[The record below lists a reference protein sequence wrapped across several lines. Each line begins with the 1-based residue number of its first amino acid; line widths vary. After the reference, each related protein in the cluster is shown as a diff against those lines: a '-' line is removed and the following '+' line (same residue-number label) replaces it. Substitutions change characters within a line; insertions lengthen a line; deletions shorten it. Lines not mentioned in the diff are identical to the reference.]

1 MAKSGRCSYIL
12 KILIEI
18 QHFHINSSD
27 FPSFSLYLPSSIIIF
42 TLIIRK
48 ITTTTMR
55 YLFSVLAFTLLL
67 TTQTFTQD
75 NNYVPG
81 EIIVMLKYG
90 EPVSRLTNSFG
101 AMGLEVKEPIVEYMN
116 IWLLKFDN
124 SRTSS
129 VTALNEVKKNP
140 SVSAA
145 QFNHYITQRS
155 LLMPNDA
162 SFGQQWSLNNTGQTG
177 GTVDADIDAPE
188 AWGLQTSGLTAAGDT
203 IVVAIV
209 DGGFYFNHPDLHF
222 WKNWAEIP
230 ANGIDDDNNGYIDD
244 VNGWNAVS
252 NNGNIGTDN
261 HGSHCSGIAGAIGNN
276 SIGISGVNWNVQI
289 MGVQGSTSVESVAIR
304 AYGYCLKQRRVYNQ
318 TNGLHG
324 AFVVATS
331 SSFGV
336 DYGQPANFPLW
347 CAFYDSLGNAGILSA
362 GATANLNINI
372 DVQGD
377 IPTACPS
384 DWLISVTNTTNT
396 DAKNSG
402 AAYGLTTIDLGAPGT
417 SVYSTTSAG
426 NYATMT
432 GTSMATPHVAGAIGF
447 MYSVAPL
454 GWIQQYKANP
464 GPYALQVKQKI
475 MLGVDPKPSMTG
487 TTVSGGRLNLY
498 NSALLMQNITAVSNQ
513 NNGIPVNFRLF
524 QNYPNPFN
532 PTTMIAFDMPKDG
545 YASLKVFNSL
555 GQEVAVLIDGNI
567 KAGSYQKI
575 FNASS
580 LPSGIYFYKFMTD
593 GFSEVRKMSLIK

>member
-1 MAKSGRCSYIL
+1 MK
-12 KILIEI
+12 
-18 QHFHINSSD
+18 
-27 FPSFSLYLPSSIIIF
+27 
-42 TLIIRK
+42 
-48 ITTTTMR
+48 
-55 YLFSVLAFTLLL
+55 YLFSILILFALLS
-67 TTQTFTQD
+67 TYSFAQD

-81 EIIVMLKYG
+81 EIIVMLKHG
-90 EPVSRLTNSFG
+90 EPVSRLTNTFG
-101 AMGLEVKEPIVEYMN
+101 AMGLVVKEPVVEYMN

-124 SRTSS
+124 ARTSEQ
-129 VTALNEVKKNP
+129 TALNEIRKNS
-140 SVSAA
+140 SVAAA
-145 QFNHYITQRS
+145 QFNHYVTNRS
-155 LLMPNDA
+155 LVIPNDA
-162 SFGQQWSLNNTGQTG
+162 SFGQQWSLNNTGQSG

-188 AWGLQTSGLTAAGDT
+188 AWGLSTSGLTAAGDT

-209 DGGFYFNHPDLHF
+209 DGGFYFNHADLHF
-222 WKNWAEIP
+222 WKNWFEIP

-252 NNGNIGTDN
+252 NNGTIGTDV
-261 HGSHCSGIAGAIGNN
+261 HGTHCSGIAGAIGNN
-276 SIGISGVNWNVQI
+276 SYGISGVNWNVQI

-318 TNGLHG
+318 TNGLRG
-324 AFVVATS
+324 AFVVVTS

-372 DVQGD
+372 DIQGD

-384 DWLISVTNTTNT
+384 DWLITVTNTTNT
-396 DAKNSG
+396 DARNSG

-417 SVYSTTSAG
+417 NIYSTTTTG
-426 NYATMT
+426 NFSNLT
-432 GTSMATPHVAGAIGF
+432 GTSMATPHVAGAVGF

-454 GWIQQYKANP
+454 SWIQQYKLNP
-464 GPYALQVKQKI
+464 GPLALQVKQKI
-475 MLGVDPKPSMTG
+475 MQGVDPKPSMQG
-487 TTVSGGRLNLY
+487 FTVSGGRLNLY
-498 NSALLMQNITAVSNQ
+498 NSALLMQNITAINNQ
-513 NNGIPVNFRLF
+513 NNSIPANFRLF

-545 YASLKVFNSL
+545 YASLKIFNAL
-555 GQEVAVLIDGNI
+555 GQEAAVLIEGNI

-580 LPSGIYFYKFMTD
+580 LPSGIYFYKFQTD

>member
-1 MAKSGRCSYIL
+1 MK
-12 KILIEI
+12 
-18 QHFHINSSD
+18 
-27 FPSFSLYLPSSIIIF
+27 
-42 TLIIRK
+42 
-48 ITTTTMR
+48 
-55 YLFSVLAFTLLL
+55 YLFSLLAVTLLL
-67 TTQTFTQD
+67 TTNSYTQD

-124 SRTSS
+124 NRTGS
-129 VTALNEVKKNP
+129 VTALNEVKKHP
-140 SVSAA
+140 SVSVA
-145 QFNHYITQRS
+145 QFNHYISERS
-155 LLMPNDA
+155 QLMPNDP
-162 SFGQQWSLNNTGQTG
+162 SFGQQWSLNNTGQSG

-188 AWGLQTSGLTAAGDT
+188 AWGLSTSGLTAAGDT

-209 DGGFYFNHPDLHF
+209 DGGFYFNHADLHF

-230 ANGIDDDNNGYIDD
+230 ANGIDDDSNGYIDD
-244 VNGWNAVS
+244 VNGWNAVN
-252 NNGNIGTDN
+252 NNGTIGTDV
-261 HGSHCSGIAGAIGNN
+261 HGTHCSGIAGAIGNN
-276 SIGISGVNWNVQI
+276 SYGISGVNWNIQI

-318 TNGLHG
+318 TNGLRG
-324 AFVVATS
+324 AFVVVTS

-417 SVYSTTSAG
+417 NVYSTTSTG
-426 NYATMT
+426 NFSNLT
-432 GTSMATPHVAGAIGF
+432 GTSMATPHVAGAVGF
-447 MYSVAPL
+447 MFSVAPL

-498 NSALLMQNITAVSNQ
+498 NSALLMQNITAVNNQ
-513 NNGIPVNFRLF
+513 NNGIPANFRLF

-555 GQEVAVLIDGNI
+555 GQEVAVLIDGTI